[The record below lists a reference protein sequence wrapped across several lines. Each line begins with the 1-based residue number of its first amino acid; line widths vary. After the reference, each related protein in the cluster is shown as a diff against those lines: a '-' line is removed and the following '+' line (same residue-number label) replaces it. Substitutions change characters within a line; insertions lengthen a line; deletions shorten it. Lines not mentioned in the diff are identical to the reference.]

1 MRITGGKARGI
12 QLKAPR
18 GVKTRPAADV
28 IREALFSSLGSRVD
42 GQSFLDLFAGTGA
55 YGLEAWS
62 RGARGGLFVEKGKDS
77 IICLTE
83 NIRRVGKSAQL
94 DESLVSGK
102 RADVFRWRVPSTEE
116 FDLVFAD
123 PPYGLYPE
131 VPIDL
136 FRIANALVHANGL
149 FILEKPARL
158 AISSPGWVRVNE
170 VGKSKGDGPSIA
182 IFQRSSVA
190 KADS

>member
-12 QLKAPR
+12 QLKVPR

-77 IICLTE
+77 IDCLTE

-94 DESLVSGK
+94 DESLVSAK
-102 RADVFRWRVPSTEE
+102 RADVFRWRAPSTEK
-116 FDLVFAD
+116 FDFVFAD

-131 VPIDL
+131 VQIDL
-136 FRIANALVHANGL
+136 FRIAAALVHPDGF

-158 AISSPGWVRVNE
+158 AISSPGWVGVNE

>member
-12 QLKAPR
+12 QLKVPR

-28 IREALFSSLGSRVD
+28 IREALFSSLGNQVD

-62 RGARGGLFVEKGKDS
+62 RGARGGLFVEKAKDS
-77 IICLTE
+77 MDCLTE
-83 NIRRVGKSAQL
+83 NIRRVGKSAQF
-94 DESLVSGK
+94 DDSLVSRK
-102 RADVFRWRVPSTEE
+102 RVDVFRWRAPLAKE

-131 VPIDL
+131 VQIDL
-136 FRIANALVHANGL
+136 FRIASALVHTDGL

-158 AISSPGWVRVNE
+158 VITSPGWARINE
-170 VGKSKGDGPSIA
+170 VGKVKGDGPSIA
-182 IFQRSSVA
+182 IFQRSSAV
-190 KADS
+190 KADF